1 MFATLQSSARPRD
14 PPTLGSSYGGFESA
28 EARSAKAE
36 SGDPESKAGFLDSR
50 FRRHERVR
58 HILTMLGALL
68 FAVASLSPALAF
80 PERPVR
86 IVVPYA
92 PGGGNDALARV
103 LAQKLEEQWSKPVV
117 VENRSGGNTIIATE
131 HVGRQPA
138 DGYTILMVTTVF
150 AVNPSLLQKLPYD
163 TLTNFA
169 PVVLAGTAPNV
180 LVTKPTLPVNS
191 VKELIAHGHANPG
204 KLTYGHPGIGTT
216 PHLAVELF
224 NSDANI
230 KAVGVGYRGTQPQLV
245 AILGGEIDYAFD
257 VTSSLNH
264 VQGGK
269 LKGLAVTVSR
279 RLERFPDMPTMIEAG
294 LPGYEAY
301 TWFGFV
307 VPAGT
312 PADVVTAINQAMN
325 KGLQDPAVRT
335 RMDTL
340 GINLVGGT
348 PQDFARHIGAEMD
361 KWGAVIRKTGIKPQ
375 AGTGQ

>member
-1 MFATLQSSARPRD
+1 M
-14 PPTLGSSYGGFESA
+14 
-28 EARSAKAE
+28 
-36 SGDPESKAGFLDSR
+36 
-50 FRRHERVR
+50 
-58 HILTMLGALL
+58 
-68 FAVASLSPALAF
+68 
-80 PERPVR
+80 
-86 IVVPYA
+86 
-92 PGGGNDALARV
+92 
-103 LAQKLEEQWSKPVV
+103 
-117 VENRSGGNTIIATE
+117 
-131 HVGRQPA
+131 
-138 DGYTILMVTTVF
+138 
-150 AVNPSLLQKLPYD
+150 
-163 TLTNFA
+163 
-169 PVVLAGTAPNV
+169 
-180 LVTKPTLPVNS
+180 NS
-191 VKELIAHGHANPG
+191 VKELIAYGHANPG

-245 AILGGEIDYAFD
+245 AMLGGEIDYAFD

-264 VQGGK
+264 VQAGK

-312 PADVVTAINQAMN
+312 PAERRHADQS
-325 KGLQDPAVRT
+325 GLQQGPARPIRARPHGQSRHQPRWRHAAGFRT
-335 RMDTL
+335 AHRS
-340 GINLVGGT
+340 
-348 PQDFARHIGAEMD
+348 EMD

>member
-1 MFATLQSSARPRD
+1 MLQPSARPR
-14 PPTLGSSYGGFESA
+14 A
-28 EARSAKAE
+28 
-36 SGDPESKAGFLDSR
+36 SGDPESKTDFLDAR
-50 FRRHERVR
+50 FRGTERMGRALFTFVV
-58 HILTMLGALL
+58 LL
-68 FAVASLSPALAF
+68 FAAGWLSPALAF
-80 PERPVR
+80 PDRPVR

-103 LAQKLEEQWSKPVV
+103 LAQKLEEQWGKPVV

-131 HVGRQPA
+131 YVGRQPA

-163 TLTNFA
+163 TLKNFA
-169 PVVLAGTAPNV
+169 PVVIAGSAPNV

-191 VKELIAHGHANPG
+191 VKELIAYAHANTG

-230 KAVGVGYRGTQPQLV
+230 KAVGVGYRGTQPQLM

-264 VQGGK
+264 VQAGK

-312 PADVVTAINQAMN
+312 PPDVVTTINQAMN
-325 KGLQDPAVRT
+325 KGLQDPSVRA
-335 RMDTL
+335 RMDGL
-340 GINLVGGT
+340 GINLVGGS
-348 PQDFARHIGAEMD
+348 PQDFARHIGSEMD
-361 KWGAVIRKTGIKPQ
+361 KWSAVIRKTGIKPQ
-375 AGTGQ
+375 AGTGE

>member
-1 MFATLQSSARPRD
+1 MVQMRRSLFTL
-14 PPTLGSSYGGFESA
+14 
-28 EARSAKAE
+28 
-36 SGDPESKAGFLDSR
+36 
-50 FRRHERVR
+50 
-58 HILTMLGALL
+58 ALL
-68 FAVASLSPALAF
+68 LLAAASIAPALAF
-80 PERPVR
+80 PDRPVR

-103 LAQKLEEQWSKPVV
+103 LAQKLEEQWGKPVV
-117 VENRSGGNTIIATE
+117 VENRSGGNTLIATE
-131 HVGRQPA
+131 YVGRQPA

-163 TLTNFA
+163 TLKNFT
-169 PVVLAGTAPNV
+169 PVVLAGSAPNV
-180 LVTKPTLPVNS
+180 LVTKPALPVNS
-191 VKELIAHGHANPG
+191 VKELIAYGHANPG

-224 NSDANI
+224 NSDASV

-245 AILGGEIDYAFD
+245 ALLAGEIDYAFD

-264 VQGGK
+264 VQAGK
-269 LKGLAVTVSR
+269 LKGLAVTVAR

-325 KGLQDPAVRT
+325 KGMQDASVRT
-335 RMDTL
+335 RMDNL

-361 KWGAVIRKTGIKPQ
+361 KWGAVIRKTGIKPE

>member
-1 MFATLQSSARPRD
+1 MLPHARGPR
-14 PPTLGSSYGGFESA
+14 G
-28 EARSAKAE
+28 
-36 SGDPESKAGFLDSR
+36 SGDPESQQKPDARSR
-50 FRRHERVR
+50 GPERARNALVG
-58 HILTMLGALL
+58 LGVLL
-68 FAVASLSPALAF
+68 LAVALATPAHAF
-80 PERPVR
+80 PDRPVR

-92 PGGGNDALARV
+92 PGGGNDVLARV
-103 LAQKLEEQWSKPVV
+103 LAQKMDEQWGKPVV

-131 HVGRQPA
+131 YVGRQPA

-163 TLTNFA
+163 TLKNFT
-169 PVVLAGTAPNV
+169 PVVLAGSAPNV

-191 VKELIAHGHANPG
+191 VKELIAYAHANPG

-224 NSDANI
+224 NSDTNI

-264 VQGGK
+264 VQQGK

-279 RLERFPDMPTMIEAG
+279 RLERFPHMPTMIEAG

-312 PADVVTAINQAMN
+312 PPDIVTAINQAMN
-325 KGLQDPAVRT
+325 KGLQDPSVRT
-335 RMDTL
+335 RLDNL
-340 GINLVGGT
+340 GINVAGGT
-348 PQDFARHIGAEMD
+348 AQGFARHIGSEMD
-361 KWGAVIRKTGIKPQ
+361 KWSTVIRKTGIKPE

>member
-1 MFATLQSSARPRD
+1 MFQMRRSLVTL
-14 PPTLGSSYGGFESA
+14 
-28 EARSAKAE
+28 
-36 SGDPESKAGFLDSR
+36 
-50 FRRHERVR
+50 
-58 HILTMLGALL
+58 ALL
-68 FAVASLSPALAF
+68 LLAAASIAPALAF
-80 PERPVR
+80 PDKPVR

-103 LAQKLEEQWSKPVV
+103 LAQKLEEQWGKPVV
-117 VENRSGGNTIIATE
+117 VENRSGGNTLIATE
-131 HVGRQPA
+131 YVGRQPA

-163 TLTNFA
+163 TLKNFT
-169 PVVLAGTAPNV
+169 PVVLAGSAPNV
-180 LVTKPTLPVNS
+180 LVTKPALPVNS
-191 VKELIAHGHANPG
+191 VKDLIAYGHANPG

-245 AILGGEIDYAFD
+245 AMLGGEIDYAFD
-257 VTSSLNH
+257 VTSSLSQ
-264 VQGGK
+264 VQAGK
-269 LKGLAVTVSR
+269 LKGLAVTVAR

-325 KGLQDPAVRT
+325 KGMQDASVRT
-335 RMDTL
+335 RMDNL

-348 PQDFARHIGAEMD
+348 PQDFARHISAEMD
-361 KWGAVIRKTGIKPQ
+361 KWGAVIRKTGIKPE

>member
-1 MFATLQSSARPRD
+1 M
-14 PPTLGSSYGGFESA
+14 
-28 EARSAKAE
+28 
-36 SGDPESKAGFLDSR
+36 
-50 FRRHERVR
+50 
-58 HILTMLGALL
+58 
-68 FAVASLSPALAF
+68 
-80 PERPVR
+80 
-86 IVVPYA
+86 
-92 PGGGNDALARV
+92 
-103 LAQKLEEQWSKPVV
+103 
-117 VENRSGGNTIIATE
+117 
-131 HVGRQPA
+131 
-138 DGYTILMVTTVF
+138 
-150 AVNPSLLQKLPYD
+150 
-163 TLTNFA
+163 
-169 PVVLAGTAPNV
+169 LAGTAPNV

-191 VKELIAHGHANPG
+191 VKELIAYGRANPG

-245 AILGGEIDYAFD
+245 AMLSGEIDYAFD

-264 VQGGK
+264 VQAGK

-312 PADVVTAINQAMN
+312 PPNVVTAINQAMN
-325 KGLQDPAVRT
+325 KGLQDPSVRT
-335 RMDTL
+335 RIDSL

-348 PQDFARHIGAEMD
+348 PQDFERHIAAEMN

-375 AGTGQ
+375 VGTGK

>member
-1 MFATLQSSARPRD
+1 MHDSSARPR
-14 PPTLGSSYGGFESA
+14 
-28 EARSAKAE
+28 E
-36 SGDPESKAGFLDSR
+36 SGDPVPRAKFLDAR
-50 FRRHERVR
+50 FRGHERMRRALFTFVV
-58 HILTMLGALL
+58 LL
-68 FAVASLSPALAF
+68 FAAVSLSPALAF
-80 PERPVR
+80 PDRPVR

-103 LAQKLEEQWSKPVV
+103 LAQKLEEQWGKPVV
-117 VENRSGGNTIIATE
+117 VENRSGGNTLIATE
-131 HVGRQPA
+131 YVGRQPA

-163 TLTNFA
+163 TLKNFT
-169 PVVLAGTAPNV
+169 PVVLAGSAPNV
-180 LVTKPTLPVNS
+180 LVTKPSLPVNS
-191 VKELIAHGHANPG
+191 VKELIAYGHANPG

-264 VQGGK
+264 VQGGR

-279 RLERFPDMPTMIEAG
+279 RLERFPAMPTMIEAG

-312 PADVVTAINQAMN
+312 PAEIVTQINQAFN
-325 KGLQDPAVRT
+325 KGLQDSSVRA
-335 RMDTL
+335 RMDNL

-348 PQDFARHIGAEMD
+348 PQDFARHISSEMD

-375 AGTGQ
+375 AGTGD

>member
-1 MFATLQSSARPRD
+1 MRHIIIAIATLLVAAASPSS
-14 PPTLGSSYGGFESA
+14 
-28 EARSAKAE
+28 
-36 SGDPESKAGFLDSR
+36 
-50 FRRHERVR
+50 
-58 HILTMLGALL
+58 
-68 FAVASLSPALAF
+68 ALAF

-92 PGGGNDALARV
+92 PGGGNDTLARL
-103 LAQKLEEQWSKPVV
+103 LAQKLEEQWGKPVV

-131 HVGRQPA
+131 HTARSPA

-150 AVNPSLLQKLPYD
+150 AVNPSLVQKLPYD
-163 TLTNFA
+163 TLKQFT
-169 PVVLAGTAPNV
+169 PVVIAGSAPNV
-180 LVTKPTLPVNS
+180 LVTKPSLPVKS
-191 VKELIAHGHANPG
+191 VKELIAYGHANPG

-264 VQGGK
+264 VQTGK

-312 PADVVTAINQAMN
+312 PADIVTTINQAMN
-325 KGLQDPAVRT
+325 KGLQDASVRA
-335 RMDTL
+335 RMDNL
-340 GINLVGGT
+340 GINLVGGS
-348 PQDFARHIGAEMD
+348 PQAFARQLASEMD
-361 KWGAVIRKTGIKPQ
+361 KWGAVIRKTGIKPE

>member
-1 MFATLQSSARPRD
+1 MLHR
-14 PPTLGSSYGGFESA
+14 
-28 EARSAKAE
+28 RSASLFA
-36 SGDPESKAGFLDSR
+36 L
-50 FRRHERVR
+50 
-58 HILTMLGALL
+58 LTGALIL
-68 FAVASLSPALAF
+68 AAAPALAF
-80 PERPVR
+80 PDRPVR

-103 LAQKLEEQWSKPVV
+103 LAQKLEEQWGKPVV
-117 VENRSGGNTIIATE
+117 VENRSGGNTLIATE
-131 HVGRQPA
+131 YVGRQPP

-163 TLTNFA
+163 TLKAFT
-169 PVVLAGTAPNV
+169 PVVLAGSAPNV
-180 LVTKPTLPVNS
+180 LVTKPSLPVNS
-191 VKELIAHGHANPG
+191 VKELIAYGHANPG

-245 AILGGEIDYAFD
+245 AMLGGEIDYAFD
-257 VTSSLNH
+257 VTSSLSH
-264 VQGGK
+264 VQAGK
-269 LKGLAVTVSR
+269 LKGLAVTVAR

-312 PADVVTAINQAMN
+312 PADVVTAISQGMN
-325 KGLQDPAVRT
+325 KGLQDPSVRA
-335 RMDTL
+335 RMDNL
-340 GINLVGGT
+340 GINLVGGR
-348 PQDFARHIGAEMD
+348 PQDFARHIASEMD
-361 KWGAVIRKTGIKPQ
+361 KWGAVVRKTGIKPE

>member
-1 MFATLQSSARPRD
+1 
-14 PPTLGSSYGGFESA
+14 
-28 EARSAKAE
+28 
-36 SGDPESKAGFLDSR
+36 
-50 FRRHERVR
+50 
-58 HILTMLGALL
+58 MLAMLL
-68 FAVASLSPALAF
+68 FAVASPSTALAF
-80 PERPVR
+80 PDRPVR
-86 IVVPYA
+86 IVVPYP

-103 LAQKLEEQWSKPVV
+103 LAQKLEGQWGKPVV

-131 HVGRQPA
+131 YVGRQPA

-163 TLTNFA
+163 TLKHFT
-169 PVVLAGTAPNV
+169 PVVLAGSAPNV
-180 LVTKPTLPVNS
+180 LVTKPALPVNS
-191 VKELIAHGHANPG
+191 VKALIAYAHANPG
-204 KLTYGHPGIGTT
+204 KLSYGHPGIGTT

-230 KAVGVGYRGTQPQLV
+230 KAVGISYRGTQPQLV
-245 AILGGEIDYAFD
+245 AMLGGEIDYMFD
-257 VTSSLNH
+257 VTSSLQH
-264 VQGGK
+264 VEAGK

-307 VPAGT
+307 MPAGT
-312 PADVVTAINQAMN
+312 PAEIVTQINQAFN
-325 KGLQDPAVRT
+325 QGLQDPTVRS
-335 RMDTL
+335 RMDNL

-348 PQDFARHIGAEMD
+348 PQDFERHIAAEID
-361 KWGAVIRKTGIKPQ
+361 KWAAVIRKTGIKPQ